1 MNIIETTNKSE
12 RTKAIISTVLIHVFL
27 LSVCYFFYIHV
38 QIPEEDIETGGI
50 VINYGTSETGMGN
63 DITSIE
69 EPAIGEQI
77 NNEPIV
83 DPNRPNS
90 PVVNENSNDK
100 DLLTQDLEDAPVVN
114 DKNPKSSNNS
124 TINTNTTTPTEPAKP
139 SVDQRA
145 LFKGKK
151 NNGTGGG
158 DGTGNTPGNQGAIDG
173 DPNSKSYTGG
183 GSGGGNGIALNLS
196 GRKFISL
203 PKIQDDGQTSGKITV
218 DITVDKNGTIV
229 TAKAGGRG
237 TTISNANLWDKCER
251 AVLGC
256 KLNAI
261 SSGPEIQAGSVIF
274 TFILE

>member
-1 MNIIETTNKSE
+1 MEAADQREKSQ
-12 RTKAIISTVLIHVFL
+12 RIKAIVGTGVLHAL
-27 LSVCYFFYIHV
+27 LLLACYFFYINV
-38 QIPEEDIETGGI
+38 QIPTEEIETGGI

-63 DITSIE
+63 DYTSTD
-69 EPAIGEQI
+69 EPAIGENI
-77 NNEPIV
+77 SSEPIE

-90 PVVNENSNDK
+90 SPTENSNTDR
-100 DLLTQDLEDAPVVN
+100 DVLTQNTEDAPVVN
-114 DKNPKSSNNS
+114 DKNPNTSNS
-124 TINTNTTTPTEPAKP
+124 TTNTNATPAEPAKP

-158 DGTGNTPGNQGAIDG
+158 DGTGSTPGNQGAVDG
-173 DPNSKSYTGG
+173 DPNSKSYTGT
-183 GSGGGNGIALNLS
+183 GSGGGGVALNLA

-218 DITVDKNGTIV
+218 DISVDKTGTIV

-237 TTISNANLWDKCER
+237 TTISNAALWGKCER

-261 SSGPEIQAGSVIF
+261 TSGPEIQAGSVIF

>member
-1 MNIIETTNKSE
+1 MNALENSE
-12 RTKAIISTVLIHVFL
+12 NSQRTKAIISTSILHIVLFL
-27 LSVCYFFYIHV
+27 LCYFFYIKV
-38 QIPEEDIETGGI
+38 QIPLEEIETGGV

-63 DITSIE
+63 DYTSTD

-77 NNEPIV
+77 SDEPIV

-90 PVVNENSNDK
+90 PVNTSTSADK
-100 DLLTQDLEDAPVVN
+100 DVLTQNTEDAPVIN
-114 DKNPKSSNNS
+114 DKNPTTSNNA
-124 TINTNTTTPTEPAKP
+124 TNNSSTTPTEPSKP
-139 SVDQRA
+139 TVDQRA

-158 DGTGNTPGNQGAIDG
+158 DGTGTTPGNQGSPDG
-173 DPNSKSYTGG
+173 DPNSKSYTGS
-183 GSGGGNGIALNLS
+183 GSGGNGVALNLA

-203 PKIQDDGQTSGKITV
+203 PRIQDDGQTSGKITV
-218 DITVDKNGTIV
+218 DISVDKTGTIV

-237 TTISNANLWDKCER
+237 TTISNANLWEKCEK

-261 SSGPEIQAGSVIF
+261 SSGPEIQGGSVIF

>member
-1 MNIIETTNKSE
+1 MNTIDHRENSQ
-12 RTKAIISTVLIHVFL
+12 RVKAIIGTSALHILFFL
-27 LSVCYFFYIHV
+27 LCYFFYINV
-38 QIPEEDIETGGI
+38 QIPIEEIETGGI
-50 VINYGTSETGMGN
+50 VINYGTSETGMGE
-63 DITSIE
+63 DYTSMA
-69 EPAIGEQI
+69 EPAIGETI
-77 NNEPIV
+77 TTEPIE

-90 PVVNENSNDK
+90 NTSTSNASDK
-100 DLLTQDLEDAPVVN
+100 DVLTQDTEDAPAVN
-114 DKNPKSSNNS
+114 DNNPTTSNNS
-124 TINTNTTTPTEPAKP
+124 TSTNTSPVEPAKP

-145 LFKGKK
+145 LFKGRR

-158 DGTGNTPGNQGAIDG
+158 DGTGTTPGNQGAPDG
-173 DPNSKSYTGG
+173 DPNSRSYVG
-183 GSGGGNGIALNLS
+183 GSVGGNGVALNLS

-203 PKIQDDGQTSGKITV
+203 PRIQDDGQTSGKVTV

-237 TTISNANLWDKCER
+237 TTISNVNLWNKCER

-261 SSGPEIQAGSVIF
+261 ANGPEIQAGSVIF

>member
-1 MNIIETTNKSE
+1 MNSVNNVEQSQ
-12 RTKAIISTVLIHVFL
+12 RSKAIISTILLHVVLVL
-27 LSVCYFFYIHV
+27 LCYFFYIKV
-38 QIPEEDIETGGI
+38 QIPIEEIETGGV
-50 VINYGTSETGMGN
+50 VINYGTSETGMG
-63 DITSIE
+63 DDYTSMA
-69 EPAIGEQI
+69 EPAIGETI
-77 NNEPIV
+77 SDEPVV

-90 PVVNENSNDK
+90 PVTTNTSDAK
-100 DLLTQDLEDAPVVN
+100 DVVTQDLEEAPSVN
-114 DKNPKSSNNS
+114 DKNPKTSNSSVSN
-124 TINTNTTTPTEPAKP
+124 NTNTSPTEPAKP

-158 DGTGNTPGNQGAIDG
+158 DGTGTTPGNQGAPDG

-183 GSGGGNGIALNLS
+183 GSGGNGIALNLN

-203 PKIQDDGQTSGKITV
+203 PRIQDDGQTSGKITV
-218 DITVDKNGTIV
+218 DISVDKTGTIV

-261 SSGPEIQAGSVIF
+261 STGPEIQAGSVIF

>member
-1 MNIIETTNKSE
+1 MESTQ
-12 RTKAIISTVLIHVFL
+12 RLKAIISTAVLHLVLFL
-27 LSVCYFFYIHV
+27 LCYFFYIKV
-38 QIPEEDIETGGI
+38 QIPIEDIETGGI
-50 VINYGTSETGMGN
+50 VINYGTSETGMG
-63 DITSIE
+63 DDYTSMD
-69 EPAIGEQI
+69 EPAIGENI
-77 NNEPIV
+77 SDEPIV

-90 PVVNENSNDK
+90 PTTSSSSTEADV
-100 DLLTQDLEDAPVVN
+100 LTQNLEDAPTVN
-114 DKNPKSSNNS
+114 DKNPNASNNS
-124 TINTNTTTPTEPAKP
+124 TNTNTSVSAEPAKP

-145 LFKGKK
+145 LFKGKR

-158 DGTGNTPGNQGAIDG
+158 DGTGNTPGNQGDVNG

-183 GSGGGNGIALNLS
+183 GSGGNGIALNLA
-196 GRKFISL
+196 GRKFMSL
-203 PKIQDDGQTSGKITV
+203 PRIQDDGQTSGKITV
-218 DITVDKNGTIV
+218 DISVDKTGTIV

-237 TTISNANLWDKCER
+237 TTISNANLWEKCER

>member
-1 MNIIETTNKSE
+1 MNSVNNVEQSQ
-12 RTKAIISTVLIHVFL
+12 RSKAIISTILLHVVLVL
-27 LSVCYFFYIHV
+27 LCYFFYIKV
-38 QIPEEDIETGGI
+38 QIPIEEIETGGV
-50 VINYGTSETGMGN
+50 VINYGTSETGMG
-63 DITSIE
+63 DDYTSMA
-69 EPAIGEQI
+69 EPAIGETI
-77 NNEPIV
+77 SDEPVV

-90 PVVNENSNDK
+90 PVTTNTSDAK
-100 DLLTQDLEDAPVVN
+100 DVVTQDLEEAPSVN
-114 DKNPKSSNNS
+114 DKNPKTSNSSVSN
-124 TINTNTTTPTEPAKP
+124 NTTTTPIEPAKP
-139 SVDQRA
+139 NVDQRA

-158 DGTGNTPGNQGAIDG
+158 DGTGTTPGNQGAPDG

-183 GSGGGNGIALNLS
+183 GSGGNGIALNLN

-203 PKIQDDGQTSGKITV
+203 PRIQDDGQTAGKITV
-218 DITVDKNGTIV
+218 DISVDKTGTIV

-261 SSGPEIQAGSVIF
+261 STGPEIQAGSVIF

>member
-1 MNIIETTNKSE
+1 MNSANNVEQSQ
-12 RTKAIISTVLIHVFL
+12 RVKAIVSTALLHVVLFL
-27 LSVCYFFYIHV
+27 LCYFFYIKV
-38 QIPEEDIETGGI
+38 QIPIEEIETGGI
-50 VINYGTSETGMGN
+50 VINYGTSETGMG
-63 DITSIE
+63 DDYTSME
-69 EPAIGEQI
+69 EPAIGE
-77 NNEPIV
+77 NVTDEPIV

-90 PVVNENSNDK
+90 PVTSNSSDAK
-100 DLLTQDLEDAPVVN
+100 DVLTQDLEDAPTVV
-114 DKNPKSSNNS
+114 DKNPKTSNTSN
-124 TINTNTTTPTEPAKP
+124 TTNTNTSTVTEPAKP

-158 DGTGNTPGNQGAIDG
+158 DGTGNTPGNQGSPDG

-183 GSGGGNGIALNLS
+183 GSGGNGIALNLN

-203 PKIQDDGQTSGKITV
+203 PRIQDDGQTSGKITV
-218 DITVDKNGTIV
+218 DISVDKNGTIV

-237 TTISNANLWDKCER
+237 TTISNASLWDKCER

>member
-1 MNIIETTNKSE
+1 MESTQ
-12 RTKAIISTVLIHVFL
+12 RLKAIISTAVLHLVLFL
-27 LSVCYFFYIHV
+27 LCYFFYIKV
-38 QIPEEDIETGGI
+38 QIPIEDIETGGI
-50 VINYGTSETGMGN
+50 VINYGTSETGMG
-63 DITSIE
+63 DDYTSMD
-69 EPAIGEQI
+69 EPAIGENI
-77 NNEPIV
+77 SDEPIV

-90 PVVNENSNDK
+90 PTTSNSSTEADV
-100 DLLTQDLEDAPVVN
+100 LTQNLEDAPTVN
-114 DKNPKSSNNS
+114 DKNPNASNNS
-124 TINTNTTTPTEPAKP
+124 TNTNTTVNAEPAKP

-145 LFKGKK
+145 LFKGKR

-158 DGTGNTPGNQGAIDG
+158 DGTGTTPGNQGDVNG

-183 GSGGGNGIALNLS
+183 GSGGNGIALNLA
-196 GRKFISL
+196 GRKFMSL
-203 PKIQDDGQTSGKITV
+203 PRIQDDGQTSGKITV
-218 DITVDKNGTIV
+218 DISVDKTGTIV

-237 TTISNANLWDKCER
+237 TTISNANLWEKCER

>member
-1 MNIIETTNKSE
+1 
-12 RTKAIISTVLIHVFL
+12 VLFL
-27 LSVCYFFYIHV
+27 LCYFFYIKV
-38 QIPEEDIETGGI
+38 QIPIEEIETGGI
-50 VINYGTSETGMGN
+50 VINYGTSETGMG
-63 DITSIE
+63 DDYTSME
-69 EPAIGEQI
+69 EPAIGENI
-77 NNEPIV
+77 TDEPIV

-90 PVVNENSNDK
+90 PVTSSSSDAK
-100 DLLTQDLEDAPVVN
+100 DVLTQDLEDAPTVV
-114 DKNPKSSNNS
+114 DKNPKSSNTS
-124 TINTNTTTPTEPAKP
+124 TTTNTNTSTVTEPAKP
-139 SVDQRA
+139 NVDQRA

-158 DGTGNTPGNQGAIDG
+158 DGTGNTPGNQGAPDG

-183 GSGGGNGIALNLS
+183 GSGGNGIALNLN

-203 PKIQDDGQTSGKITV
+203 PRIQDDGQTSGKITV
-218 DITVDKNGTIV
+218 DISVDKNGTIV

>member
-1 MNIIETTNKSE
+1 MNALENSE
-12 RTKAIISTVLIHVFL
+12 NSQRTKAIISTSILHIVLFL
-27 LSVCYFFYIHV
+27 LCYFFYIKV
-38 QIPEEDIETGGI
+38 QIPLEEIETGGV

-63 DITSIE
+63 DYTSTD

-77 NNEPIV
+77 SDEPIV

-90 PVVNENSNDK
+90 PVNTSTSADK
-100 DLLTQDLEDAPVVN
+100 DVLTQNTEDAPIVN
-114 DKNPKSSNNS
+114 DKNPTTSNNA
-124 TINTNTTTPTEPAKP
+124 TNNSSTTPTEPSKP
-139 SVDQRA
+139 TVDQRA

-158 DGTGNTPGNQGAIDG
+158 DGTGTTPGNQGSPDG
-173 DPNSKSYTGG
+173 DPNSKSYTGS
-183 GSGGGNGIALNLS
+183 GSGGNGVALNLA

-203 PKIQDDGQTSGKITV
+203 PRIQDDGQTSGKITV
-218 DITVDKNGTIV
+218 DISVDKTGTIV

-237 TTISNANLWDKCER
+237 TTISNANLWEKCEK

-261 SSGPEIQAGSVIF
+261 SSGPEIQGGSVIF

>member
-1 MNIIETTNKSE
+1 MQGESSQNI
-12 RTKAIISTVLIHVFL
+12 KAIISTTILHL
-27 LSVCYFFYIHV
+27 LFVAICYFFYINV
-38 QIPEEDIETGGI
+38 QIPQEEIETGGI

-63 DITSIE
+63 DYTSMD
-69 EPAIGEQI
+69 EPAIGENI
-77 NNEPIV
+77 SNEPIE

-90 PVVNENSNDK
+90 NVSSSSDAK
-100 DLLTQDLEDAPVVN
+100 DVLTQDTEEAPAIVDA
-114 DKNPKSSNNS
+114 NPKSSNNS
-124 TINTNTTTPTEPAKP
+124 NSTTNNTPTEPAKP
-139 SVDQRA
+139 SVDNRA

-158 DGTGNTPGNQGAIDG
+158 DGTGTTPGNQGAVDG

-183 GSGGGNGIALNLS
+183 GSGGGGVALNLN
-196 GRKFISL
+196 GRKFLSL
-203 PKIQDDGQTSGKITV
+203 PKIQDDGQTQGKITV

-237 TTISNANLWDKCER
+237 TTISNAQLWDKCER
-251 AVLGC
+251 AVLGS

-261 SSGPEIQAGSVIF
+261 ASGPEIQAGSVIF

>member
-1 MNIIETTNKSE
+1 MEAAGQREKSQ
-12 RTKAIISTVLIHVFL
+12 RIKAVLGTSILHVL
-27 LSVCYFFYIHV
+27 LLLACYFFYINV
-38 QIPEEDIETGGI
+38 QIPTEEIETGGI

-63 DITSIE
+63 DYTSMD
-69 EPAIGEQI
+69 EPAIGENI
-77 NNEPIV
+77 SSEPIE

-90 PVVNENSNDK
+90 NPTENSSADR
-100 DLLTQDLEDAPVVN
+100 DVLTQNTEDAPVVN
-114 DKNPKSSNNS
+114 DKNPNSSNNS
-124 TINTNTTTPTEPAKP
+124 STTNTPAEPAKP

-145 LFKGKK
+145 IFKGKK

-158 DGTGNTPGNQGAIDG
+158 DGTGNTPGNQGAPDG
-173 DPNSKSYTGG
+173 DPNSKSYTGT
-183 GSGGGNGIALNLS
+183 GSGGGGVALNLA

-203 PKIQDDGQTSGKITV
+203 PRIQDDGQTSGKITV
-218 DITVDKNGTIV
+218 DISVDKTGTIV

-261 SSGPEIQAGSVIF
+261 TSGPEIQAGSVIF

>member
-1 MNIIETTNKSE
+1 MNSVNNVEQSQ
-12 RTKAIISTVLIHVFL
+12 RSKAIISTILLHVVLVL
-27 LSVCYFFYIHV
+27 LCYFFYIKV
-38 QIPEEDIETGGI
+38 QIPIEEIETGGV
-50 VINYGTSETGMGN
+50 VINYGTSETGMG
-63 DITSIE
+63 DDYTSMA
-69 EPAIGEQI
+69 EPAIGETI
-77 NNEPIV
+77 SDEPVV

-90 PVVNENSNDK
+90 PVSTNTSDAK
-100 DLLTQDLEDAPVVN
+100 DVVTQDLEEAPSVN
-114 DKNPKSSNNS
+114 DKNPKTSNSSVSN
-124 TINTNTTTPTEPAKP
+124 NTTTTPIEPAKP
-139 SVDQRA
+139 NVDQRA

-158 DGTGNTPGNQGAIDG
+158 DGTGTTPGNQGAPDG

-183 GSGGGNGIALNLS
+183 GSGGNGIALNLN

-203 PKIQDDGQTSGKITV
+203 PRIQDDGQTAGKITV
-218 DITVDKNGTIV
+218 DISVDKTGTIV

-237 TTISNANLWDKCER
+237 TNISNANLWDKCER

-261 SSGPEIQAGSVIF
+261 STGPEIQAGSVIF

>member
-1 MNIIETTNKSE
+1 MSSLQHRESSQ
-12 RTKAIISTVLIHVFL
+12 RTKAIISTAVLHAL
-27 LSVCYFFYIHV
+27 LFVVCYFFYIHV
-38 QIPEEDIETGGI
+38 QIPIEEIETGGV
-50 VINYGTSETGMGN
+50 VINYGTSETGMGTN
-63 DITSIE
+63 YTSTD
-69 EPAIGEQI
+69 EPAIGENI
-77 NNEPIV
+77 TNEPIE

-90 PVVNENSNDK
+90 SVSTSTSTDK
-100 DLLTQDLEDAPVVN
+100 DVLTQDNEDAPVVS
-114 DKNPKSSNNS
+114 DKNPKSSN
-124 TINTNTTTPTEPAKP
+124 TATTTTTTTAPAEPAKP

-158 DGTGNTPGNQGAIDG
+158 DGTGTTPGNQGAPDG
-173 DPNSKSYTGG
+173 DPNSKSYTGSG
-183 GSGGGNGIALNLS
+183 NGGGNGIALNLS

-203 PKIQDDGQTSGKITV
+203 PRIQDDGQTSGKITV
-218 DITVDKNGTIV
+218 DISVDKTGTIV

>member
-1 MNIIETTNKSE
+1 MNSVNNVEQSQ
-12 RTKAIISTVLIHVFL
+12 RSKAIISTILLHVVLVL
-27 LSVCYFFYIHV
+27 LCYFFYIKV
-38 QIPEEDIETGGI
+38 QIPIEEIETGGV
-50 VINYGTSETGMGN
+50 VINYGTSETGMG
-63 DITSIE
+63 DDFTSMA
-69 EPAIGEQI
+69 EPAIGETI
-77 NNEPIV
+77 SDEPVV

-90 PVVNENSNDK
+90 PVSTNTSDAK
-100 DLLTQDLEDAPVVN
+100 DVVTQDIEEAPSVN
-114 DKNPKSSNNS
+114 DKNPKTSNSSVSN
-124 TINTNTTTPTEPAKP
+124 NTTTTPIEPAKP
-139 SVDQRA
+139 NVDQRA

-158 DGTGNTPGNQGAIDG
+158 DGTGTTPGNQGAPDG

-183 GSGGGNGIALNLS
+183 GSGGNGIALNLN

-203 PKIQDDGQTSGKITV
+203 PRIQDDGQTAGKITV
-218 DITVDKNGTIV
+218 DISVDKTGTIV

-261 SSGPEIQAGSVIF
+261 STGPEIQAGSVIF